1 MAGRMSFIKKG
12 DSIKLQDVKTL
23 KRSRHYH
30 PGEIGW
36 LSELMQMVEKTI
48 FIDDLLYVAH
58 PSVSYSAS
66 LQDLLIMVYKPR
78 EETMTL
84 VRRELVK
91 THTPVWRWLISGI
104 EWSKYNKQDGEKII
118 QISPAIAD
126 FLQKYDSTNK
136 EFKFLDQCFM
146 MLFGRLAKNSK
157 EIYFDLIDLTL
168 DQLIQI
174 SQQILKHSKNKQLP
188 EHYYICLL
196 RRVQDFMEFLDRADD
211 RFDRETPEQLKQLLQ
226 HLDMHATDTWTL
238 ITRHLV
244 SQQDLDGPK
253 MGSLAVHVFI
263 IKQKM
268 TLKILSAH
276 NLKPINETIKPEQQS
291 SGAILFI
298 VKDRVRIGQ
307 NKCLGQCVLPLKE
320 VSLFDQP
327 PNLNILPQVRLKLK
341 WLLIAD
347 DKLFEIVKIRKNNE
361 AAEKFIKKQALHT
374 NALPVNLLNIDKYKV
389 LHIHEAQAKHPQG
402 GCKMMTPV
410 VDHKLYLGR
419 RYYCSTIQLAMK
431 ERQSCRSSSWV
442 LTKLS
447 FTQFQTQ
454 CFMKKSVST
463 RDRTQ
468 GTSRSVAG
476 NSDN

>member
-1 MAGRMSFIKKG
+1 MSFIKKG
-12 DSIKLQDVKTL
+12 DSLKLQDVKTL

-66 LQDLLIMVYKPR
+66 LQDLLIMVYK
-78 EETMTL
+78 
-84 VRRELVK
+84 
-91 THTPVWRWLISGI
+91 
-104 EWSKYNKQDGEKII
+104 
-118 QISPAIAD
+118 ISPSIAD
-126 FLQKYDSTNK
+126 YLQKYDSTNK

-196 RRVQDFMEFLDRADD
+196 RRVQDFMEFLERADD

-253 MGSLAVHVFI
+253 MGSIAVHVFI

-268 TLKILSAH
+268 TLKIISAH
-276 NLKPINETIKPEQQS
+276 NLKPINETSNMFYCCSYP
-291 SGAILFI
+291 
-298 VKDRVRIGQ
+298 
-307 NKCLGQCVLPLKE
+307 
-320 VSLFDQP
+320 
-327 PNLNILPQVRLKLK
+327 
-341 WLLIAD
+341 
-347 DKLFEIVKIRKNNE
+347 
-361 AAEKFIKKQALHT
+361 
-374 NALPVNLLNIDKYKV
+374 
-389 LHIHEAQAKHPQG
+389 
-402 GCKMMTPV
+402 TP
-410 VDHKLYLGR
+410 
-419 RYYCSTIQLAMK
+419 
-431 ERQSCRSSSWV
+431 
-442 LTKLS
+442 
-447 FTQFQTQ
+447 
-454 CFMKKSVST
+454 
-463 RDRTQ
+463 
-468 GTSRSVAG
+468 
-476 NSDN
+476 